1 MTLNEL
7 EQLNNLRTAL
17 RTIEAQV
24 SATQIALSSLKN
36 KVDDVY
42 FNACVEFN
50 EDGGMSKE
58 AAEILKHKGTPY
70 SMKMSVPDSAYGAEG
85 MGDVAATTM
94 V

>member
-1 MTLNEL
+1 
-7 EQLNNLRTAL
+7 
-17 RTIEAQV
+17 
-24 SATQIALSSLKN
+24 
-36 KVDDVY
+36 
-42 FNACVEFN
+42 
-50 EDGGMSKE
+50 MSKE